1 MTRIATRLRDYD
13 ELIGNI
19 VELNSSLTKKITIT
33 LFDGLRGDRYDQDT
47 LAMHDL
53 ARKIEQTNARSKKRL
68 PLIKLGVFDG
78 PRCDANLIE
87 ITGVEGDYDGGEMGL
102 RQAER
107 RLRDAGVAALI
118 HSSPSHDPEAPRW
131 RVLCPVSRPL
141 APERRHKLVAR
152 LSGVLGGVLDA
163 SSFIRSQAFFIG
175 SVGSDLTPTVILV
188 DGRPI
193 DLCDDLDAGAIGPD
207 ERADVVSEPA
217 EPMGLKLSQVARMLD
232 DLTDMRDRYEDWR
245 DVAMAVHH
253 EFDGS
258 ESAWE
263 VIDEWSRDGEGYD
276 RRNNKKLWNRFD
288 ADRPGGITMRSL
300 NAELR
305 RRGSDA
311 AVVHDIADEFDDLD
325 DEPTRKCG
333 LTFLTPD
340 QCADLPSRGYVIKG
354 LLAPGDVGCI
364 FGAPG
369 AGKSLIAPYLGYAIA
384 QGRPAFGLRTK
395 AGGVFY
401 VAAEDSVGMR
411 GRVTALKR
419 AHGTATD
426 FTLVEGV
433 SDLLTK
439 DSSNLKALL
448 SAVAERKP
456 ALIVIDTLAMAF
468 PGLEENSAE
477 AMGRVVAVSR
487 ALTKH
492 GAAVLLIHHDTKAE
506 GGTPRGHSL
515 LNGALDVAIR
525 VVRDDQG
532 VVRGRLTKNRNGA
545 CDLDIA
551 FRISVETIGED
562 DDGDAMTAARCDPL
576 AHFAERREPPSPKEY
591 EALSTLRRLTRR
603 KSEGAALH
611 EWRDAYAS
619 ARKDDN
625 RETQRKSF
633 RRALDGLVRKRW
645 VQNRGGYFLPSNS
658 SREIAEPNWGDAD
671 DDLI

>member
-1 MTRIATRLRDYD
+1 MLAPTPD
-13 ELIGNI
+13 NI
-19 VELNSSLTKKITIT
+19 KYLSALDRPLSITWFRSI
-33 LFDGLRGDRYDQDT
+33 RGDAFIEKMLSIRE
-47 LAMHDL
+47 LACE
-53 ARKIEQTNARSKKRL
+53 IEGTKSESKNRL
-68 PLIKLGVFDG
+68 PLIKLGSFDG
-78 PRCDANLIE
+78 SRSNENLIE
-87 ITGVEGDYDGGEMGL
+87 ITGIEGDYDAGVMGV
-102 RQAER
+102 RQAAR
-107 RLRDAGVAALI
+107 RCREARIAALI
-118 HSSPSHDPEAPRW
+118 HSSPSHDAESPRF
-131 RVLCPVSRPL
+131 RVLCPTSRPL
-141 APERRHKLVAR
+141 TPQRRHRLVAR
-152 LSGVLGGVLDA
+152 LNGLFGGSLDT
-163 SSFIRSQAFFIG
+163 SSFTLSQAFF
-175 SVGSDLTPTVILV
+175 VGAVEGDEAPETILI

-193 DLCDDLDAGAIGPD
+193 DLAHELDAGAVGP
-207 ERADVVSEPA
+207 EQQKAASGEPA

-276 RRNNKKLWNRFD
+276 RRNNRKLWNRFD

-426 FTLVEGV
+426 FTLIEGV

-439 DSSNLKALL
+439 GSSNLKALL
-448 SAVAERKP
+448 SAVVERRP

-633 RRALDGLVRKRW
+633 RRALDGLLRKRW

-658 SREIAEPNWGDAD
+658 SREIAEPNWRDAD

>member
-1 MTRIATRLRDYD
+1 MLSIR
-13 ELIGNI
+13 ELACEIEG
-19 VELNSSLTKKITIT
+19 TKS
-33 LFDGLRGDRYDQDT
+33 
-47 LAMHDL
+47 
-53 ARKIEQTNARSKKRL
+53 ESKNRL
-68 PLIKLGVFDG
+68 PLIKLGSFDG
-78 PRCDANLIE
+78 SRSNENLIE
-87 ITGVEGDYDGGEMGL
+87 ITGIEGDYDAGVMGV
-102 RQAER
+102 RQAAR
-107 RLRDAGVAALI
+107 RCREARIAALI
-118 HSSPSHDPEAPRW
+118 HSSPSHDAESPRF
-131 RVLCPVSRPL
+131 RVLCPTSRPL
-141 APERRHKLVAR
+141 TPQRRHRLVAR
-152 LSGVLGGVLDA
+152 LNGLFGGSLDT
-163 SSFIRSQAFFIG
+163 SSFTLSQAFF
-175 SVGSDLTPTVILV
+175 VGAVEGDEAPETILI

-193 DLCDDLDAGAIGPD
+193 DLAHELDAGAVGP
-207 ERADVVSEPA
+207 EQQKAASGEPA

-276 RRNNKKLWNRFD
+276 RRNNRKLWNRFD

-426 FTLVEGV
+426 FTLIEGV

-439 DSSNLKALL
+439 GSSNLKALL
-448 SAVAERKP
+448 SAVVERRP

-633 RRALDGLVRKRW
+633 RRALDGLLRKRW

-658 SREIAEPNWGDAD
+658 SREIAEPNWRDAD